1 MYATAKQQKRQE
13 KIVSSLNVAITALDI
28 AEKVSSIA
36 PAKAAF
42 SIVKEIL
49 AMIKVRLPYFALVDR
64 ELNVDRTLWRT
75 RKTTSNSGWPARM
88 SV

>member
-1 MYATAKQQKRQE
+1 MHSTAKHQKRRE
-13 KIVSSLNVAITALDI
+13 KTISSLNVAITALDV

-49 AMIKVRLPYFALVDR
+49 VMVKVQLPS
-64 ELNVDRTLWRT
+64 LW
-75 RKTTSNSGWPARM
+75 SSG
-88 SV
+88 